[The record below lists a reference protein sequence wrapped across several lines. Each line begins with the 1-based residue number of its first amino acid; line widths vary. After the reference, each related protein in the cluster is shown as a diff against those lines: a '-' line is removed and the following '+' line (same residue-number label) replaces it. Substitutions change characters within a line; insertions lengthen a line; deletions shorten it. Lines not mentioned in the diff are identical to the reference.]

1 LSDEEKCPR
10 AVQPAGGVVNPNVSE
25 VNMVDDS
32 SKPPSEPPANDTI
45 PAAPPSFSDFG
56 RVEVA
61 EGEPPLI
68 PRGRAL
74 AAVLV
79 ATANVARAMGDLE
92 SVAAAVARALDSA
105 TEAADAT

>member
-1 LSDEEKCPR
+1 MSGP
-10 AVQPAGGVVNPNVSE
+10 
-25 VNMVDDS
+25 DDRDD
-32 SKPPSEPPANDTI
+32 KPANETVPS
-45 PAAPPSFSDFG
+45 PAPSFSDFG
-56 RVEVA
+56 RVELP

-79 ATANVARAMGDLE
+79 ASANVARAMGELE